1 MIFENKKNTF
11 LGIKDS
17 KASNTDV
24 IIVPYPL
31 ENSVCYGKG
40 TRMGPAEIIKASHQL
55 ELYDEDLNY
64 EPCTRINIK
73 TIKTNLPPKN
83 NIEAVDEI
91 EKIITDILNIKKFP
105 FIFGGE
111 HTVTIGAINA
121 FAKFKQPL
129 TVVQFDAH
137 ADLRNEYQSNILSH
151 ACTMRRCMD
160 LKNINIISIGTRS
173 ISRSEAIFLENN
185 KDRID
190 VFFAKNKD
198 NWDTN
203 KFAELIKNKDVYI
216 TFDVDAFDSS
226 IMPATGTP
234 EPGGLL
240 WYEVLKLIKI
250 ISTNSNVVG
259 ADINELAPIKNLDSC
274 NFLTAKLAYKIISL
288 VFHSKKS

>member
-83 NIEAVDEI
+83 NIEAVDEV

-121 FAKFKQPL
+121 FAKLKQPL

-185 KDRID
+185 KDRIH
-190 VFFAKNKD
+190 VFFAKDKD
-198 NWDTN
+198 NWNTN
-203 KFAELIKNKDVYI
+203 KFIELIKNKDVYI

-259 ADINELAPIKNLDSC
+259 ADINELAPIKGFNSY
-274 NFLTAKLAYKIISL
+274 NFLVAKLAYKILSYKYL
-288 VFHSKKS
+288 Y

>member
-83 NIEAVDEI
+83 NIEAVDEV

>member
-190 VFFAKNKD
+190 VFFAKDKD

-203 KFAELIKNKDVYI
+203 KFIELIKNKDVYI
-216 TFDVDAFDSS
+216 TFDVDAFDCS

>member
-17 KASNTDV
+17 KASDTDV

-31 ENSVCYGKG
+31 ESSVCYGKG
-40 TRMGPAEIIKASHQL
+40 TSMGPVEIIKASHQL

-121 FAKFKQPL
+121 FAKLKQPL

-137 ADLRNEYQSNILSH
+137 ADLRNEYESNILSH

-173 ISRSEAIFLENN
+173 ISKSEAIFVEKN

-190 VFFAKNKD
+190 IFFAKDKE

-203 KFAELIKNKDVYI
+203 KFLELIKNKNVYI
-216 TFDVDAFDSS
+216 TFDVDTFDSS

-240 WYEVLKLIKI
+240 WDEVLKLIKI

-288 VFHSKKS
+288 IFHSKKY

>member
-17 KASNTDV
+17 RTPNTDV

-40 TRMGPAEIIKASHQL
+40 TRMGPGEIIKASHQL
-55 ELYDEDLNY
+55 ELYDEDLKY

-111 HTVTIGAINA
+111 HTITVGAINA

-190 VFFAKNKD
+190 VFFAKDKD

-203 KFAELIKNKDVYI
+203 KFIELIKNKDVYI

-234 EPGGLL
+234 EP
-240 WYEVLKLIKI
+240 
-250 ISTNSNVVG
+250 
-259 ADINELAPIKNLDSC
+259 
-274 NFLTAKLAYKIISL
+274 
-288 VFHSKKS
+288 

>member
-1 MIFENKKNTF
+1 MIFENKKKTF

-40 TRMGPAEIIKASHQL
+40 TRMGPGEIIKASHQL

-111 HTVTIGAINA
+111 HTITIGAINA

-137 ADLRNEYQSNILSH
+137 ADLRDEYQSNILSH

-173 ISRSEAIFLENN
+173 ISKSEAIFVEKN

-190 VFFAKNKD
+190 IFFAKDKE

-203 KFAELIKNKDVYI
+203 KFLELIKNKNVYI
-216 TFDVDAFDSS
+216 TFDVDTFDSS

-240 WYEVLKLIKI
+240 WDEVLKLIKI

-288 VFHSKKS
+288 IFHSKKC